1 MCFHFEFR
9 LKENLGPSL
18 SILKNSINFPFD
30 IKVFELKLKLKMLLR
45 TVSKL
50 LSLFH
55 LSKFAQES
63 SYLFNDSKAI
73 ICTLCHLRLSL

>member
-18 SILKNSINFPFD
+18 SILKNSINFPFA

-45 TVSKL
+45 TVSKI

-55 LSKFAQES
+55 LSKFV
-63 SYLFNDSKAI
+63 
-73 ICTLCHLRLSL
+73 